1 MRETGGIFRISNC
14 GGDRADEWRDPKY
27 IGGDVSLECME
38 SNAAPRWS
46 RQFKSRLDLALHQ
59 TKERLKQWN
68 AAPAEPIVVRD
79 RGREYVIPIET
90 LDQVEAQGDYVLL
103 HAGGRRYVKLERM
116 AALESALDAFGFVRV
131 HRSRIVNLD
140 RVARIIRHANDAFVV
155 LSDGMRV
162 PMSRTGYA
170 RLLDAMSYADAPDT
184 VELDAMADRQM
195 VQ

>member
-1 MRETGGIFRISNC
+1 
-14 GGDRADEWRDPKY
+14 
-27 IGGDVSLECME
+27 VSLECTE
-38 SNAAPRWS
+38 TTAAPRWG
-46 RQFKSRLDLALHQ
+46 RQFKSRLELALHQ

-68 AAPAEPIVVRD
+68 AAAEPIVVRD
-79 RGREYVIPIET
+79 RGREYVIPIAT
-90 LDQVEAQGDYVLL
+90 LDQVEAQGDYVML
-103 HAGGRRYVKLERM
+103 HARGRRYLKLERM

-162 PMSRTGYA
+162 PMSRAGYA
-170 RLLDAMSYADAPDT
+170 RLLDAMSYSEAPDT
-184 VELDAMADRQM
+184 AELNALADSLGAMGDSQM